1 MRYLVILNEAPYGG
15 ERTYNGLRLA
25 SSLSERDGVDIKV
38 FLMGDAVATAH
49 GGQKGIAGYYNLQ
62 TMLASLSKR
71 GRSIGVCGSCM
82 DARGIT
88 EGALA
93 DGALRSSMEELTT
106 WTIEA
111 DKVIVF

>member
-1 MRYLVILNEAPYGG
+1 MRYLFILNEAPYGG

-25 SSLSERDGVDIKV
+25 SSVSGHDGTDVKL

-49 GGQKGIAGYYNLQ
+49 RGQKGLASYYNLQ
-62 TMLASLSKR
+62 TMLGSLTTH

-82 DARGIT
+82 DARGVT
-88 EGALA
+88 EGDLME
-93 DGALRSSMEELTT
+93 GARRSSMTELTA

>member
-25 SSLSERDGVDIKV
+25 RSLSERDGVDVKV

-49 GGQKGIAGYYNLQ
+49 GGQKGLAGHYNLQ
-62 TMLASLSKR
+62 TMLASLSNW

-82 DARGIT
+82 DARGIA
-88 EGALA
+88 EGALT
-93 DGALRSSMEELTT
+93 DGALRSSMEELTA

>member
-1 MRYLVILNEAPYGG
+1 MRYLFILNEAPFGG

-25 SSLSERDGVDIKV
+25 SSLSERDEIEVKV
-38 FLMGDAVATAH
+38 FLMGDAVTTAH
-49 GGQKGIAGYYNLQ
+49 GGQKGLAGYYNLQ
-62 TMLASLSKR
+62 TMLASASKR

-88 EGALA
+88 ETALVE
-93 DGALRSSMEELTT
+93 GALRSSMEELTA

-111 DKVIVF
+111 DKIVVF

>member
-1 MRYLVILNEAPYGG
+1 MRYLVVLNEAPYGG

-49 GGQKGIAGYYNLQ
+49 GGQKGLAGHYNLQ

-82 DARGIT
+82 DARGIDQDSLAG
-88 EGALA
+88 GAV
-93 DGALRSSMEELTT
+93 RSAVEELTPG
-106 WTIEA
+106 TIA
-111 DKVIVF
+111 D